1 MGSHASGTDAGCGL
15 GGWGYLEESVNG
27 VEGFLVGLWAPGAAR
42 AAARM
47 ANPWL

>member
-1 MGSHASGTDAGCGL
+1 MGSHGADAGCGL

-27 VEGFLVGLWAPGAAR
+27 VEGFLVGLCAPDAAR

-47 ANPWL
+47 AIGWL